1 MLCVALLLSGHQA
14 VHPSTG
20 IPIGADAK
28 KIGKVRPAT
37 FTAIRDY
44 HTLRRIEALSPA
56 KRETFTGTVITL
68 DFPQKGNVHVMNFR
82 NGNRVVLQKPDAQ
95 TTENGVPLTRM
106 LSTLPPKID
115 IRIANTTEAGFEV
128 KLPGE
133 EKKLSGFSGTLMAYN
148 ISRVAHGI
156 SMVLR
161 NGKVVSSTWIK
172 PPSIHK

>member
-1 MLCVALLLSGHQA
+1 MISLAILLSGYQK
-14 VHPSTG
+14 VPPTG
-20 IPIGADAK
+20 IPLGADAK

-44 HTLRRIEALSPA
+44 HTLRRIDSLTPA
-56 KRETFTGTVITL
+56 KQATFTGTVITL

-82 NGNRVVLQKPDAQ
+82 NGNRVVLQRPDSQ

-106 LSTLPPKID
+106 LTTLPPKID
-115 IRIANTTEAGFEV
+115 IRIAATNEAGFEV

-133 EKKLSGFSGTLMAYN
+133 EKKLTGFTGTLMAYN
-148 ISRVAHGI
+148 INRVAHGLTM
-156 SMVLR
+156 SLR
-161 NGKVVSSTWIK
+161 NGKVVSSSWIK